1 MSMTEADFT
10 QKIREAF
17 DAADTN
23 KNGALEMSEAR
34 VLAQNMAENRGN
46 TFDEEKFAA
55 RFASTDKNADGKI
68 TWEEF
73 SSSAIAAAKKN
84 GIVE

>member
-10 QKIREAF
+10 EKIREAF
-17 DAADTN
+17 EAADTN
-23 KNGALEMSEAR
+23 KNGSLDMSEAR
-34 VLAQNMAENRGN
+34 VLAQNMAENREN

-55 RFASTDKNADGKI
+55 RFAAADKNADGKI

-73 SSSAIAAAKKN
+73 STTAIAAAKKN
-84 GIVE
+84 GIVA